1 MITFLTG
8 QLADKFPP
16 AAVINVGG
24 VGYEVEVPMS
34 TFYSLPPIGSDCTL
48 LTQFVVREDAQLLY
62 GFASADERRLFR
74 ELVRIS
80 GVGAKLALAV
90 LSGMSVDDFVATVQ
104 AEDSALLTRL
114 PGVGKKTAERLVV
127 EMRDR
132 LKDWS
137 SGSASGLKP
146 AIRPA
151 ANAADSALSEAEQAL
166 AALGYK
172 PAEAA
177 KMLRAVVTD
186 EAMSSE
192 ELIKKALQTAL
203 KR

>member
-1 MITFLTG
+1 MITFLKG
-8 QLADKFPP
+8 QLADKLPP
-16 AAVINVGG
+16 TAIINVGG

-34 TFYSLPPIGSDCTL
+34 TFYNLPPIGSDITL

-62 GFASADERRLFR
+62 GFASSEERRLFR

-90 LSGMSVDDFVATVQ
+90 MSGMSVDDFVATVQ
-104 AEDSALLTRL
+104 AGDSALLTRI

-127 EMRDR
+127 EMKDR

-137 SGSASGLKP
+137 VAVSPDTNPGMTVTRSVSGTPLA
-146 AIRPA
+146 
-151 ANAADSALSEAEQAL
+151 EAEQAL

-172 PAEAA
+172 PVEAA
-177 KMLRAVVTD
+177 RMLKAVEGDDSLT
-186 EAMSSE
+186 SE

>member
-1 MITFLTG
+1 MITFLKG
-8 QLADKFPP
+8 QLADKLPP
-16 AAVINVGG
+16 TAIINVGG

-34 TFYSLPPIGSDCTL
+34 TFYNLPPIGSDITL

-62 GFASADERRLFR
+62 GFASNEERRLFR

-90 LSGMSVDDFVATVQ
+90 MSGMSVDDFVATVQ
-104 AEDSALLTRL
+104 AGDAALLTRI

-127 EMRDR
+127 EMKDR
-132 LKDWS
+132 LKDWAVATAPS
-137 SGSASGLKP
+137 ASPGMTVTRSVSGSAM
-146 AIRPA
+146 
-151 ANAADSALSEAEQAL
+151 SEAEQAL
-166 AALGYK
+166 EVLGYK

-177 KMLRAVVTD
+177 RMLKAVEGDDSLT
-186 EAMSSE
+186 SE

>member
-1 MITFLTG
+1 MITFLKG
-8 QLADKFPP
+8 QLADKLPP
-16 AAVINVGG
+16 TAIINVGG

-34 TFYSLPPIGSDCTL
+34 TFYNLPPIGSDITL

-62 GFASADERRLFR
+62 GFASSEERRLFR

-90 LSGMSVDDFVATVQ
+90 MSGMSVDDFVATVQ
-104 AEDSALLTRL
+104 AGDSALLTRI

-127 EMRDR
+127 EMKDR

-137 SGSASGLKP
+137 VAVSPNSNPNMTVTRSGSGTPLA
-146 AIRPA
+146 
-151 ANAADSALSEAEQAL
+151 EAEQAL

-177 KMLRAVVTD
+177 RMLKAVEGDDSLT
-186 EAMSSE
+186 SE